1 MKNFALIG
9 VGGYIA
15 PKHLKAI
22 KDTNNNLIASFDI
35 HDSVGI
41 IDSYFPESSFFTEF
55 ERFDRYLDKIKRKGT
70 QIDYVS
76 ICSPNYLHDAHVRFA
91 LRIGANVICEKPL
104 VINPW
109 NLDSLEEIEKEK
121 NKKINTILQLRLH
134 PSIIKLKKE
143 IDNSSK
149 NKIFNVNLTY
159 ITSRGKWYSV
169 SWKGDTK
176 KSGGLLINIGIHFF
190 DLLLWLFGKIE
201 TNYVYLN
208 NKNKASGFL
217 KFKKANVKWFLS
229 IDKNDLL
236 LINKNNNF
244 RTYRSIKI
252 DNKEIEFSDG
262 FEDLHTKSYKN
273 ILNEKGFGIN
283 DIRPSIQIVSDIRNS
298 EIFKIKN
305 NYYHYLLD
313 KISKYAFK

>member
-1 MKNFALIG
+1 
-9 VGGYIA
+9 
-15 PKHLKAI
+15 
-22 KDTNNNLIASFDI
+22 
-35 HDSVGI
+35 
-41 IDSYFPESSFFTEF
+41 
-55 ERFDRYLDKIKRKGT
+55 
-70 QIDYVS
+70 
-76 ICSPNYLHDAHVRFA
+76 
-91 LRIGANVICEKPL
+91 
-104 VINPW
+104 
-109 NLDSLEEIEKEK
+109 LEEIEKEK